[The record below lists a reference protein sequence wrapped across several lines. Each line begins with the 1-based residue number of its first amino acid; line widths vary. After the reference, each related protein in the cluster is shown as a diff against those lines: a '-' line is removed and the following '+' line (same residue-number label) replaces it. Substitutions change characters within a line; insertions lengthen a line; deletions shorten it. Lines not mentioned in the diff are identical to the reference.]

1 MLLFIYRLIIN
12 FIFLL
17 SPIIILYR
25 IFRNKEDPKRFK
37 EKLCFYSKKK
47 VKKKLIWFHGASVG
61 EISSIIPLVFKLE
74 KNRKIDQILITSST
88 LSSSNILK
96 QFKFKKTIHQ
106 FFPIDTNQLSNN
118 FLNYWKPSLAVF
130 IDSEI
135 WPNMV
140 FNLKKKSIPILLL
153 NARITNRS
161 FRRWKM
167 LGNFSNRVFQCID
180 KTLVSNIETIKYLKY
195 FGVKNIKSIGNLKF
209 IQNRYKNL
217 SLPKNLRKFIL
228 KKNSWCSSSTH
239 RGEELI
245 SIKTHKI
252 LKRKYNNL
260 LSVIIPRHVERSTEL
275 VEMFNNHNLNVHC
288 HSWKT
293 QIHEK
298 TDIYLVD
305 TYGET
310 EKFFNLIKIVFVGGS
325 FVNHGGQNPLE
336 PVRHGCFVLYG
347 PYVNNFKHIYNYL
360 DKIKLSK
367 KVGNIQNL
375 NKKIKILFKNK
386 SKSKLVVKKVK
397 KFGDKILISTV
408 NEIERELNK

>member
-17 SPIIILYR
+17 SPFIILYR
-25 IFRNKEDPKRFK
+25 IFINKEDPKRYK
-37 EKLCFYSKKK
+37 EKLCFFSKKK
-47 VKKKLIWFHGASVG
+47 REKKLIWFHGASVG
-61 EISSIIPLVFKLE
+61 EISSIIPLVLKLE

-106 FFPIDTNQLSNN
+106 FFPIDTNQLSNK

-161 FRRWKM
+161 FRKWKM
-167 LGNFSNRVFQCID
+167 LGNFSNHVFQCID

-195 FGVKNIKSIGNLKF
+195 FGVKNMKSVGNLKF

-217 SLPKNLRKFIL
+217 SLPKNLKKFIL
-228 KKNSWCSSSTH
+228 NKNTWCSSSTH

-245 SIKTHKI
+245 SVKTHKI

-260 LSVIIPRHVERSTEL
+260 LSVIIPRHVERSNEL
-275 VEMFNNHNLNVHC
+275 VEMFNNHNLNIHC

-293 QIHEK
+293 QIPKK

-386 SKSKLVVKKVK
+386 NKSKLVVKKVK

-408 NEIERELNK
+408 KEIERVLN